1 MVGFEFRGKAMWFQ
15 SLMSALRLRPQPQA
29 WIVASVCAVSLVG
42 CNASSSGDQNP
53 LGLSQSAKTKTN
65 SGGVGGRF
73 KDLEIVSTL
82 PAPDNTN
89 NGSKQPISA
98 NDLLEVDVFQV
109 DELDKTVRVDA
120 SGRISLPLIGSV
132 VVAGKSVDQV
142 ERTLEQRYGANY
154 LQSPEISVFVKE
166 ASGMRVTMDGQFKRP
181 GIFPT
186 TTNSTLLQAVAQ
198 AGGIT
203 DLADEGKLYVFRTHR
218 NKKLVAN
225 YSLKD
230 IRSGSKAD
238 PRLFGGDV
246 VVAFT
251 SNTKV
256 AAKNLREVLG
266 LATSAGRLVSPL

>member
-1 MVGFEFRGKAMWFQ
+1 MGRCLNRRSVRPVQFKCWTPLFVFLAAGALTGCNSAGNTTR
-15 SLMSALRLRPQPQA
+15 SALAISPDSPPSA
-29 WIVASVCAVSLVG
+29 GGSGLVG
-42 CNASSSGDQNP
+42 
-53 LGLSQSAKTKTN
+53 K
-65 SGGVGGRF
+65 RY
-73 KDLEIVSTL
+73 KDLEVVSTL

-120 SGRISLPLIGSV
+120 NGQISLPLIGSV
-132 VVAGKSVDQV
+132 GVTGKSVDQV
-142 ERTLEQRYGANY
+142 ERTLENRYGAKY
-154 LQSPEISVFVKE
+154 LQSPEITVFVKE
-166 ASGMRVTMDGQFKRP
+166 AAGMRVTMDGQFNKP

-186 TTNSTLLQAVAQ
+186 TSNSTLRQAVAQ

-203 DLADEGKLYVFRTHR
+203 QLADESKLFVFRTHR
-218 NKKLVAN
+218 GRKLVAN
-225 YSLKD
+225 YNLKK
-230 IRSGSKAD
+230 IRSGTQGD

-256 AAKNLREVLG
+256 AARNLREVLG
-266 LATSAGRLVSPL
+266 LATSAGRLVTPF